1 MEHAS
6 ASTLTHSTW
15 DSPNTVLGFQPLQS
29 CPSPGAPTLR
39 TQRSLLADLLA
50 AANYSNDGLEEG
62 EPEDDA
68 DSCVDARVLPSSSSV
83 QRPWCSCGVGAGV
96 AVEYHATEC
105 SARSCAEPA
114 ACCDSDTSLTAA
126 ITIPQ
131 KT

>member
-1 MEHAS
+1 MENAS
-6 ASTLTHSTW
+6 SAASPSAMTISTW
-15 DSPNTVLGFQPLQS
+15 DSPKSVLGFQPLQS

-50 AANYSNDGLEEG
+50 AANYSNEIEDDQ
-62 EPEDDA
+62 EDDA
-68 DSCVDARVLPSSSSV
+68 ESCVTLASPALM

-96 AVEYHATEC
+96 SAEYHAMEC
-105 SARSCAEPA
+105 SARTYTEGVVAT
-114 ACCDSDTSLTAA
+114 ACDTNSTAP